1 MEALRKHV
9 NEEASDE
16 LVGVERHGGIARRTL
31 DAVMRAPS
39 CRANVGL
46 HRSAI
51 GASDTMMPVA
61 EAWTV
66 VIPLTSGDFASLAAL
81 AIELAAHHGD
91 RYSPAPS
98 ALKNDYGDWYQAR
111 LARTARRQ
119 DIGFVTWQR
128 FYVSECAERGMEIR
142 NLYVRADVRGRG
154 IGRQLLRAAAR
165 EALLADCQRLRLGV
179 RKDNAVGVQFYKQF
193 GCVMSDKGMSWGCR
207 WSRDGIFELAE
218 GK

>member
-1 MEALRKHV
+1 
-9 NEEASDE
+9 
-16 LVGVERHGGIARRTL
+16 
-31 DAVMRAPS
+31 
-39 CRANVGL
+39 
-46 HRSAI
+46 
-51 GASDTMMPVA
+51 MMPVA

-154 IGRQLLRAAAR
+154 SCFVRRPAR
-165 EALLADCQRLRLGV
+165 R
-179 RKDNAVGVQFYKQF
+179 
-193 GCVMSDKGMSWGCR
+193 S
-207 WSRDGIFELAE
+207 
-218 GK
+218 